1 MFHVEEIYFGFVVN
15 FAEEIKKGPATIQSG
30 TVLNDILLQNKPDVE
45 TLKLWFHRCYGTELV
60 LVTICCFI
68 AAQEKRLDLHRS
80 DLQNPLKINF
90 AAVFEFNK
98 IDKLKNGT
106 ERQKQTEIN
115 PGKKYNVKKL
125 KSPCDFIFQIK
136 CVQPLEILN

>member
-1 MFHVEEIYFGFVVN
+1 MGIRSHTIVIIPVCWFVGHT
-15 FAEEIKKGPATIQSG
+15 K
-30 TVLNDILLQNKPDVE
+30 LLY
-45 TLKLWFHRCYGTELV
+45 CYGTKLV

-80 DLQNPLKINF
+80 DLKIPLKINF

-98 IDKLKNGT
+98 IDELKNGT

-115 PGKKYNVKKL
+115 PGIKNNLTKL

-136 CVQPLEILN
+136 CVQPPEILN

>member
-1 MFHVEEIYFGFVVN
+1 MINHK
-15 FAEEIKKGPATIQSG
+15 A
-30 TVLNDILLQNKPDVE
+30 
-45 TLKLWFHRCYGTELV
+45 FHRTIFKYYCYGTELV

-115 PGKKYNVKKL
+115 PGISITQRN
-125 KSPCDFIFQIK
+125 
-136 CVQPLEILN
+136 